1 MNESFLDRLNNR
13 DLLLGTIVTLPSP
26 DTAELLSQS
35 GFDWLFVDMEHT
47 SIGVKDVQRILQAV
61 GKEFPCLVRIPVLD
75 EGWIKK
81 ILESGP
87 AGIIVPHVNT
97 PEEAGKILRWSKYPP
112 EGTRSV
118 GISRAQGYGLNLQEY
133 MHKANETVAV
143 VPQVEHIEAVKNLGS
158 FVKIPG
164 ISALF
169 VGPYDLSGSIGKL
182 GNVTDPEV
190 QGMIQE
196 VQAICSK
203 AGIATGIF
211 GVDAEAVKPY
221 IDLGYSLI
229 AVGTDTSYLSK
240 SVQDTLRSLRTKK

>member
-1 MNESFLDRLNNR
+1 LNESFLERLKNR
-13 DLLLGTIVTLPSP
+13 DLMLGTILTLPSP
-26 DTAELLSQS
+26 DTAELLSQA

-47 SIGVKDVQRILQAV
+47 SLGVKDVQRVLQAV

-81 ILESGP
+81 TLESGP

-97 PEEAGKILRWSKYPP
+97 PEEAEKILRLSKYPP

-133 MHKANETVAV
+133 MRKANKTIAV
-143 VPQVEHIEAVKNLGS
+143 VPQVEHVEAVKNLES

-164 ISALF
+164 LSALF
-169 VGPYDLSGSIGKL
+169 VGPYDLSGSVGKL

-190 QGMIQE
+190 QRMIQK

-211 GVDAEAVKPY
+211 GVDAEAVKSY
-221 IDLGYSLI
+221 IDIGYSLI

-240 SVQDTLRSLRTKK
+240 SVQDTLRSLRK